1 MKLESTLPERPGFL
15 FVVPAFNLLALLIAF
30 LLLGPSFL
38 NQYGVA
44 VDLPI
49 SRYQMER
56 PGDAIVISVT
66 AGDPPGYWIE
76 REGVS
81 LGALSERLDAR
92 RGSDASPATSVLL
105 RVDRGVSVEV
115 QQTVAEIALQ
125 KGFRVWVLGQA
136 AEDQAQAQAPAT
148 KPAPAPAPTPAP
160 R

>member
-56 PGDAIVISVT
+56 PGDAIVLSVT
-66 AGDPPGYWIE
+66 AGSPPGYWVE
-76 REGVS
+76 RESVS

-92 RGSDASPATSVLL
+92 RGDDSGAASAVLL
-105 RVDRGVSVEV
+105 RVDRGVPVEV

-136 AEDQAQAQAPAT
+136 SEDQSQASPSTPPPAS
-148 KPAPAPAPTPAP
+148 P